1 MQDNKFFIWQR
12 VIVNYK

>member
-12 VIVNYK
+12 DNSKL